1 MFSPIFLY
9 IFLIF
14 VDIFRF
20 FLKRKQLKKDQKN
33 LQNLLFDFSDSIH
46 TLYALRYSENEKNF
60 DEILSISEKIF
71 NKISVFDSWKNFM
84 KNLTLKSQENI
95 KKLQKISFDFTF
107 ETLKNLQK
115 NLENN
120 ILSQEKILHSA
131 IKNIEK
137 ADSDRKISAL
147 QLQKSRLEMLLQ
159 DFQNIS
165 KNL

>member
-1 MFSPIFLY
+1 MYFYQDFINKRNSQK
-9 IFLIF
+9 
-14 VDIFRF
+14 
-20 FLKRKQLKKDQKN
+20 LKN
-33 LQNLLFDFSDSIH
+33 FLFDFSDSIH